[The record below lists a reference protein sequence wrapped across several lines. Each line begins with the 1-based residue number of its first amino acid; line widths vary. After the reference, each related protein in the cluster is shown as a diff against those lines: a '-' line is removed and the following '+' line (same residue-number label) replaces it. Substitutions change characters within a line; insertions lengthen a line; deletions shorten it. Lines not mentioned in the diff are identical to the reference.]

1 MLLTSM
7 QFEPMFI
14 REQMNIKWHCENGIS
29 ENIQKIVDEYRTQR
43 KLTVNYRINT
53 QIGLNFEFFSQLKS
67 VFSVHQH
74 QEKQQL
80 RNN

>member
-67 VFSVHQH
+67 VFLVHLH